1 MSAGKFVGV
10 ESAQGGSPLRTLE
23 ETFESGTGGSLEEE
37 DDVETFCTS
46 LEKLGVARVLGE

>member
-1 MSAGKFVGV
+1 MFAGKFVGV
-10 ESAQGGSPLRTLE
+10 ESVPGRAPLRTPE

-37 DDVETFCTS
+37 DDVETFYTS

>member
-10 ESAQGGSPLRTLE
+10 ESTPGGSPLRTSE

-37 DDVETFCTS
+37 EDVETFYTS

>member
-1 MSAGKFVGV
+1 MGVGSAP
-10 ESAQGGSPLRTLE
+10 GGSPLRTPE

-37 DDVETFCTS
+37 DDIETFYTS